1 MSAGLRWLGVV
12 LGLGYV
18 LSAGAAEFGIAEL
31 MRPLA
36 QVPSAEARFTE
47 TRRIAL
53 LQAPLVVK
61 GRLAYV
67 RPDRLEKHVLEPY
80 DERTVVSGNTVV
92 IENRTRNRTTT
103 VSLTSAPAILT
114 LVESLRA
121 TLAGDAAAL
130 ERHYAVRLGGRL
142 EDWTLTLTPRAQS
155 VIALIA
161 QVRLSGKG
169 ARVLRVEVDEAGGD
183 SSLLLIEGSP

>member
-1 MSAGLRWLGVV
+1 LSAGLRWLGVA

-18 LSAGAAEFGIAEL
+18 VLAGAAEFGLAEL
-31 MRPLA
+31 MRLLA

-53 LQAPLVVK
+53 LQSPLVVK

-121 TLAGDAAAL
+121 TLAGDTAAL
-130 ERHYAVRLGGRL
+130 ERHYAVRLEGRP

-183 SSLLLIEGSP
+183 SSLMVIEGSP